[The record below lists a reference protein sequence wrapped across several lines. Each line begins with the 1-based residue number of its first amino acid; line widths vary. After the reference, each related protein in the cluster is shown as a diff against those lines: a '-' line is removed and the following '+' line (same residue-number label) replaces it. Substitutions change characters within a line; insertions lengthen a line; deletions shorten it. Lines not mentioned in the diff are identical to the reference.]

1 MPTDVSGMQLW
12 FDANDPTCY
21 TLSSVYPGTII
32 TQLNDKSGN
41 GNNTTSIKNVS
52 GGVPIIQG
60 NAINQ
65 LPVFNLY
72 NCGFLGNLS
81 AGSQNTGTT
90 TSFCMVV
97 IFTNLSSVYPRV
109 LSLGNNDGTNDSVT
123 TQKMCLTVGYTPISL
138 WRNNVAT
145 TTPVTMSINTPYLV
159 TGYFDGTNEYLG
171 VNGVYNYVAT
181 SGTFNII
188 NYGIGVNT
196 YNNTEIGTCKYGE
209 IIVYKSALST
219 LNMQRM
225 EGYLA
230 SKWGLNSSLPI
241 NHPFRYSSVAYNTP
255 IPPNISGL
263 QLWFDASNPTSY
275 GLSSGSSNILSLND
289 KSPNVNTTNTYYGTQ
304 PTFQTN
310 IINTLPVFNMEN
322 GAFSGSFYS
331 PNRGNSLSFCMI
343 VTITSYTGPISN
355 APIIFSLGNLGTNI
369 GTVPL
374 VIQDQKL
381 QLQLYSGN
389 VVNPVTISL
398 NTPYLVTCYING
410 TTQYLGVNAVYA
422 STSNTIPNEN
432 IYSYGIGYNIDDS
445 GEIGNCKYGEVLV
458 FNNQL
463 STVSLQQLEGYLAW
477 KWGTNTLLPNTHPYY
492 IYAPALIIG
501 TSSTSN
507 FVPTYIPGVQLWL
520 DALDYS
526 TLNFDIINNVSQ
538 WNDKSGYSRNAN
550 YYGNTTITGG
560 SIKLNVGYKPFGFNN
575 LPAITY
581 DFSTKQGLKSLMPA
595 GTLSAGCTLFVVFKS
610 SSLSNSTLLCRD
622 VGGPIGGPF
631 MIYGGYRYINGLNG
645 NSSYNIGTTST
656 ASTIYSCTITNTS
669 IWNDYINGTIS
680 FSQYIASTYNDTS
693 TYVGIGLR
701 SDYATWFQG
710 SISEILVYNQALP
723 AQSRQLIEGYLAWK
737 WNLAS
742 SLPSSHPYKLGMP
755 SDIPYSGIITPIPTW
770 LQYYSTANKLLQSY
784 MNGFLDISG
793 NLIVRGYPTT
803 MLGGD
808 LITNGNVYMNGGNLI
823 TGGNINVSNIFGLS
837 SGITTNM
844 LTVNSDVSLSNI
856 VTSSFTN
863 LSNLT
868 ISGNLILMN
877 GLTNTSVGTTPS
889 FSPLNFSGMQLWV
902 DANDPATYT
911 LSGSNITQLKD
922 KSGLANNSTAYYGT
936 QPTFQTNIINGLP
949 VFNMVNGAFGGNFSS
964 PNNGTSITIFMIVIA
979 TSYTGPVTIS
989 PRILGLGTYGTQ
1001 TGSLPLVLDNQ
1012 PYPGVYPNSGSVI
1025 SKVSMVLN
1033 TPYLI
1038 TCYINGTNIYLGVN
1052 GVYNSSS
1059 YSGNLNI
1066 SRYGI
1071 GCNTNDNAEIAKNKY
1086 GEVLVYNTA
1095 LSTANIQQMEG
1106 YLAWKWGTN
1115 TSLPTG
1121 HPYYG
1126 GTPYLSQ
1133 PSSTVFSPFN
1143 VSGMTV
1149 WVDASD
1155 PNSYTLSGSNI
1166 TQLKDKSGNGNNT
1179 TGYNGAQ
1186 PTFLTNA
1193 INGLPVFNIAGG
1205 SGFYGNMSNTGTTMT
1220 FFCIAILTNTATT
1233 SRLIDFTDGLTTDDG
1248 QSVAKAVVT
1257 MPTIALY
1264 RANGTGGGSV
1274 NSGIGSQNIPYLVT
1288 CYFNGTNGYLAINGT
1303 YSTPFAVSGN
1313 FSITKYGIG
1322 ATFNSY
1328 SNQGYAKYGE
1338 VLIYNTSLSTLDRQK
1353 TEGYLAWKWGL
1364 NTSLPTNHPYYSAAP
1379 TNSSSGS
1386 VVLKTTTIAK
1396 NISNSGAIGRGN
1408 STVTIPDAYSNTAII
1423 KGIPFPNNTT
1433 GNCNVVFNSNI
1444 FNDTTQN
1451 AMNCTKVGYNSTGVN
1466 SLNTTSVGS
1475 ITSNGYT
1482 SGTTIGYG
1490 TGGGFYTTAIGSQ
1503 ATTGATNS
1511 TVIGYNAYTTT
1522 QNIVLFGNSAETVYI
1537 PGRLTTQTISTTTT
1551 PKLTVNNDAYV
1562 SGYVNTKGNVFI
1574 NGTNTLYQNLTA
1586 MNSGGFIINA
1596 TYDGNCVSGD
1606 PTGTGA
1612 GVFSISGMPQGISY
1626 RSVIGIYAP
1635 FYIYKVIAS
1644 CKTVPTIQ
1652 AGGPIIELF
1661 NANNSTILCPVT
1673 FTTGQTTATANFNTL
1688 FSTNNNH
1695 YVMFAQ
1701 SASPGSGGTF
1711 WKATYFCRWF

>member
-52 GGVPIIQG
+52 GGVPVFQN
-60 NAINQ
+60 NAINR

-109 LSLGNNDGTNDSVT
+109 LSLGNNDGTNDS
-123 TQKMCLTVGYTPISL
+123 QSLTKFALDVGYLPITLS
-138 WRNNVAT
+138 RNQCYA

-196 YNNTEIGTCKYGE
+196 YNNGEIGTCKYGE

-263 QLWFDASNPTSY
+263 QLWFDATDPLSY
-275 GLSSGSSNILSLND
+275 TLSSGSSNILSLND

-322 GAFSGSFYS
+322 GAFGGNFYS

-389 VVNPVTISL
+389 VVNPVTINL

-507 FVPTYIPGVQLWL
+507 FVPTNIPGVQLWL

-538 WNDKSGYSRNAN
+538 WNDKSGYSRNAT
-550 YYGNTTITGG
+550 YLGNTTITGG

-575 LPAITY
+575 LPTITY

-701 SDYATWFQG
+701 SDYATWFRG

-723 AQSRQLIEGYLAWK
+723 TQSRQLIEGYLAWK

-793 NLIVRGYPTT
+793 NLIVRSNPTT

-808 LITNGNVYMNGGNLI
+808 LITNGNVYMNDGNLI

-868 ISGNLILMN
+868 ISGNIILMN
-877 GLTNTSVGTTPS
+877 GLTNTSVGTTGI
-889 FSPLNFSGMQLWV
+889 FSLLSLGAIADFDASLNVVSSSNKVSQWTDTVSSIIASQSNSSYQPTLTPNFINNYPAIDFSSTAGNILITNNAVTNTNDITLFFVLKTTSIISNQFCSTKGVWVPGAIHLILRDPLAICLNPFADWDTTYTPTINVPFLLTINFSSTGGCV
-902 DANDPATYT
+902 ASYSINGNTAITKS
-911 LSGSNITQLKD
+911 LSGSIQ
-922 KSGLANNSTAYYGT
+922 
-936 QPTFQTNIINGLP
+936 NIISNFVL
-949 VFNMVNGAFGGNFSS
+949 GGWDQDQN
-964 PNNGTSITIFMIVIA
+964 
-979 TSYTGPVTIS
+979 
-989 PRILGLGTYGTQ
+989 
-1001 TGSLPLVLDNQ
+1001 
-1012 PYPGVYPNSGSVI
+1012 
-1025 SKVSMVLN
+1025 
-1033 TPYLI
+1033 
-1038 TCYINGTNIYLGVN
+1038 
-1052 GVYNSSS
+1052 
-1059 YSGNLNI
+1059 
-1066 SRYGI
+1066 RYFKGGI
-1071 GCNTNDNAEIAKNKY
+1071 GEFTYFNKT
-1086 GEVLVYNTA
+1086 LT
-1095 LSTANIQQMEG
+1095 LSQTQQVQG
-1106 YLAWKWGTN
+1106 YLAWKWGLN

-1121 HPYYG
+1121 HPYYSG
-1126 GTPYLSQ
+1126 SPILNSSTFY
-1133 PSSTVFSPFN
+1133 PSS

-1149 WVDASD
+1149 WVDAND

-1264 RANGTGGGSV
+1264 RANGTGGGTV